1 MRRRSRRA
9 SRRGSWRF
17 GWVVVV
23 AVAAVVSLGLFGA
36 CGSPRTSLGTDA
48 SACFR
53 ALPAARQAVH
63 DRGRLV
69 GVRHVSANHASR
81 IVPHGDAHVDGAVC
95 LVAFRGPYQSGSV
108 DAVVRA
114 DGSEFAIVAIDL
126 DPKPRRLGCV
136 LVDHL
141 PARFSHL

>member
-1 MRRRSRRA
+1 MSRLS
-9 SRRGSWRF
+9 SRCRGMLLAPLM
-17 GWVVVV
+17 V
-23 AVAAVVSLGLFGA
+23 AMMGTMAA

-53 ALPAARQAVH
+53 ALPAARDAVH

-69 GVRHVSANHASR
+69 GVRHVSADHAER
-81 IVPHGDAHVDGAVC
+81 IVPHGDETVNDAVC
-95 LVAFRGPYQSGSV
+95 LVAFRGPYQRDDV
-108 DAVVRA
+108 DAVVRSE
-114 DGSEFAIVAIDL
+114 GTEFAVVAVEL
-126 DPKPRRLGCV
+126 DAKPRRLGCV